1 MAGFGHSDDGDSL
14 GTSVERRIAVFWPDS
29 DILTTVT
36 ALEHRLNVVRLEGSD
51 LAENGHS
58 GDAEGFSASA
68 KLRFSIG
75 PSSGSHFS
83 SIWQA
88 SGLNCRRFLLFPDYL
103 CNIEEKSDA
112 QSLHAHPISS
122 I

>member
-68 KLRFSIG
+68 KLRLSIG
-75 PSSGSHFS
+75 RSSGS
-83 SIWQA
+83 
-88 SGLNCRRFLLFPDYL
+88 RFLLFGRLPDLIAGAFFFFLTIYV
-103 CNIEEKSDA
+103 I
-112 QSLHAHPISS
+112 
-122 I
+122 